1 MIKHFKKAIIMLL
14 FVALVFSIPTTINAK
29 EVSVGKVKSVKSKT
43 DYRYYK
49 GLVSA
54 KNMRFK
60 NIKYKYGIKVT
71 WEKVKGASGYEIYTY
86 GVATK
91 KWNKK
96 KDTKKNKYTFTHLA

>member
-96 KDTKKNKYTFTHLA
+96 KTLKRISTHLLI